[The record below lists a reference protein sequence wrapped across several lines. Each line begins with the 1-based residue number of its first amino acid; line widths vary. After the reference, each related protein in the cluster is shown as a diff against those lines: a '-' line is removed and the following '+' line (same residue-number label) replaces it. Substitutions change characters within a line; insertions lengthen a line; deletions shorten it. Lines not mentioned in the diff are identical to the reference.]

1 MISIKQFLEQR
12 RQGPAPEQD
21 VVDAL
26 TQMVRVLL
34 DAMATHMVRGREADL
49 RSLRRALS
57 GLVRQME
64 RPQPAMTLLGVSSD
78 AVEALETYCQRTSD
92 YLREQHEERQS
103 MIAMLTDTVA
113 ELSGQTD
120 ASVARLQTI
129 EKQVERASEIDDM
142 RTLRANLATSLQS
155 LRDAAAQQRSS
166 AIATVARLQS
176 QIALA
181 QSRIPEDP
189 KSSIPG
195 HPDID
200 VIPEASDE
208 PVESLPAS
216 YVAAFKLQRAEHV
229 ANRFGEAAKTQMLSL
244 IAAQLK
250 TLLGPNDRL
259 LRWKGTSFVMF
270 INSTEGIQ
278 DIRARLAETVA
289 TTGQQY
295 IEVGRKSA
303 LLSVGVDWIVFPQAG
318 RSSLE
323 AVFTE
328 VDAFLANT
336 RQASAQLLAQ
346 R

>member
-26 TQMVRVLL
+26 TQMVRILL
-34 DAMATHMVRGREADL
+34 DAMSAHMVRGKEADL
-49 RSLRRALS
+49 RSLRRALG
-57 GLVRQME
+57 GLARQME
-64 RPQPAMTLLGVSSD
+64 RPQPAMTLLGIASD
-78 AVEALETYCQRTSD
+78 AVEALENYCQRTSD
-92 YLREQHEERQS
+92 YLRERHEERQS
-103 MIAMLTDTVA
+103 IIAMLTDTVA

-120 ASVARLQTI
+120 ASVARLQAI

-166 AIATVARLQS
+166 AVATVTRLQN

-181 QSRIPEDP
+181 QSRISEDP
-189 KSSIPG
+189 KPPVSS

-200 VIPEASDE
+200 VIPEAAE
-208 PVESLPAS
+208 PFESLPAC

-229 ANRFGEAAKTQMLSL
+229 ASRFGEAAKTQMLSL

-250 TLLGPNDRL
+250 ALLGPNDRL

-318 RSSLE
+318 RTSLE

-336 RQASAQLLAQ
+336 RQASGQLLAQ